1 MKIMQEL
8 SSNTDLALRF
18 RNYVILLDRL
28 MREVEEELQQN
39 QSVRNEWSEWH
50 SNWKNAWLSP
60 TGNSPSSNLKERFS
74 VKRRLG

>member
-1 MKIMQEL
+1 MQEL

-28 MREVEEELQQN
+28 VREVEEELQQN

-50 SNWKNAWLSP
+50 SNWKRAWLSP
-60 TGNSPSSNLKERFS
+60 SNNSPSSNLKERFS

>member
-1 MKIMQEL
+1 MQEF
-8 SSNTDLALRF
+8 SPQTDLALRF

-28 MREVEEELQQN
+28 VREVEEELQHN

-50 SNWKNAWLSP
+50 SNWKRAWLSP
-60 TGNSPSSNLKERFS
+60 GTGSQTSPLKERFS

>member
-60 TGNSPSSNLKERFS
+60 TGNPPSSHLKERFS